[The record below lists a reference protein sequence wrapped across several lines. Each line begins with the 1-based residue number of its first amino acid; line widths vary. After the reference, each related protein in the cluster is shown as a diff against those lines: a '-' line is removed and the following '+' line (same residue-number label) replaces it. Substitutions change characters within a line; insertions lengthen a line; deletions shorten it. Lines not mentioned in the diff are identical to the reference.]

1 VEREKE
7 SREQREKGQRPW
19 KEFLSDFPLRF
30 TQRERER
37 EQTWKGQRHGK
48 EFFYKLVISAM

>member
-1 VEREKE
+1 MGKGAWRERE

-37 EQTWKGQRHGK
+37 ESRHGK
-48 EFFYKLVISAM
+48 DKDMGRNFFTS